1 MAAGTSD
8 AVILTLAIAALTL
21 LAVLVKPRGLDE
33 GVAALVGGVAMIVSG
48 AVSPGDALHVLA
60 SNWNVFLFFLGMLTT
75 TALAEQAGVFAW
87 LAGWA
92 ARRSN
97 GSKRRLFLNIFALG
111 VVVSTFLTNDATALI
126 LTPVVFTVVT
136 ALDLD
141 PLPYMFACTFIA
153 DTASLTLP
161 VSNPINLLFAE
172 HLGLG
177 VGDFL
182 RYLLLPSTAAI
193 AVNIGIFLLLFRTSI
208 SGHFDTKPG
217 GDSIGNG
224 PESSHPRY
232 FRFSAAVLVLLAVA
246 FVGGGLVGIPAGL
259 VAVVAGMVMVVGA
272 SILRAV
278 DARRFMHDFSWSIF
292 PFIAG
297 FFVVVRGVEH
307 AGLTAPLSA
316 LLHGGD
322 GSPLSAALVGTTV
335 SAIGTNVINNVPM
348 ALATLTTLTTPHL
361 AAGRALVYGAVLG
374 ADLGPNITTTGS
386 LSTMLWLLLL
396 RQRGLNI
403 APMSYLRLGLIVTP
417 PMLLIGALLIGVTV

>member
-1 MAAGTSD
+1 M
-8 AVILTLAIAALTL
+8 ILTLAIAVLTL

-33 GVAALVGGVAMIVSG
+33 GVAALIGGAAMIVSG
-48 AVSPGDALHVLA
+48 AVSPGDALQVLV

-87 LAGWA
+87 LASWA

-97 GSKRRLFLNIFALG
+97 GSKRRLFLNIFGLG

-182 RYLLLPSTAAI
+182 RYVLLPSAAAI
-193 AVNIGIFLLLFRTSI
+193 AVNIGIFLVLFRSSI
-208 SGHFDTKPG
+208 SGRFNVAPAS
-217 GDSIGNG
+217 GDK
-224 PESSHPRY
+224 SSMGSSEQSDPRY
-232 FRFSAAVLVLLAVA
+232 FRFSVVVLVLLAIVFVA
-246 FVGGGLVGIPAGL
+246 GGLIGLAAGL
-259 VAVVAGMVMVVGA
+259 VALAAGTAMVIGA
-272 SILRAV
+272 GGMRAA
-278 DARRFMHDFSWSIF
+278 DARRFARDFSWSIF
-292 PFIAG
+292 LFIAG

-316 LLHGGD
+316 LLHSGGS
-322 GSPLSAALVGTTV
+322 SPLPSALVSTAV
-335 SAIGTNVINNVPM
+335 SALGTNLINNVPM
-348 ALATLTTLTTPHL
+348 ALATLTTLTMPH
-361 AAGRALVYGAVLG
+361 AAASRALVYGAMLG
-374 ADLGPNITTTGS
+374 SDLGPNITTTGS

-403 APMSYLRLGLIVTP
+403 SPMRYLRLGLIVTP
-417 PMLLIGALLIGVTV
+417 PMLLIGALLIGLTA